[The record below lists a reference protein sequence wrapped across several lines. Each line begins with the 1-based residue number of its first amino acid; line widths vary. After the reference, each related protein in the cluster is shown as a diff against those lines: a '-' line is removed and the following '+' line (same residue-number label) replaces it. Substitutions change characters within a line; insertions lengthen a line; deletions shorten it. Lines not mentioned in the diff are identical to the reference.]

1 MAIETTTGTS
11 VPFQSNQRVDQ
22 PAAEAMQ
29 TDGQDTMVRLLGGV
43 LGNTAI
49 GYPMGCFEAPTLSY
63 STTSKAVTLTTPA
76 AFLESGT
83 IGDTIAPGSRVFRYT
98 PGVAGQ
104 VTSISLAAYAVGATK
119 CILWARRYEQA
130 ADNAAIVVWDN
141 GAEVAQTGPTLTN
154 ELCAFTT
161 GACTLSG
168 STIATFTTP
177 PTPTAGQWVPF
188 AVVTA
193 WTGSYPTNTPTFQC
207 ISAWDGTN
215 ALSYYGATKTN
226 CNIETTQG
234 SAFSLWQ
241 QLLYIR
247 SALATIQAQDGTVNW
262 ALSAITAPYR
272 GLKELDADLTT
283 AETDITTLQG
293 NVTDLQTRSWY
304 STMVSFYV
312 YDPGGSAWTPNSFY
326 RLGGMLYATGTFSF
340 STSAGVMAAS
350 GGEFLTITS
359 VQVTLRDTGAPSTA
373 LSWTVELTNAATA
386 TWVIRFYDSTTLVL
400 TDPDATGFFVTV
412 TALCGAL

>member
-29 TDGQDTMVRLLGGV
+29 TDVQDTMVRLLGGV

-49 GYPMGCFEAPTLSY
+49 GYPMGCFEAPTFSY

-141 GAEVAQTGPTLTN
+141 GAEQTQTGPTLTN

-193 WTGSYPTNTPTFQC
+193 WTGVYPTNTPTFQC

-226 CNIETTQG
+226 CNFETTQG

-262 ALSAITAPYR
+262 ALSALSAPYR

-283 AETDITTLQG
+283 AEASIVAMQNRTGFATMTAFVVSFDGSTWDVDIGLPYARLSLSSVGYVSTGLFSYQMDTASLPGGYFNQITGVTATLQSSGATLSPVVIITTEII
-293 NVTDLQTRSWY
+293 NPT
-304 STMVSFYV
+304 
-312 YDPGGSAWTPNSFY
+312 
-326 RLGGMLYATGTFSF
+326 TGTFRIRCF
-340 STSAGVMAAS
+340 
-350 GGEFLTITS
+350 
-359 VQVTLRDTGAPSTA
+359 DTG
-373 LSWTVELTNAATA
+373 
-386 TWVIRFYDSTTLVL
+386 
-400 TDPDATGFFVTV
+400 
-412 TALCGAL
+412 GALIDPSADGFAVVVSGF